1 MRIGLFTDTYR
12 PSVNG
17 IVYVVESLKNHL
29 EAAGHEVY
37 IFCPARSIRPSTH
50 ADELEEEGRII
61 RFSSV
66 KGVFYED
73 YDTSLFFPPRVLAR
87 IRELDLDVIHFFT
100 PGQIGIMGVYA
111 GFKTDTPVIA
121 QHCTDLRKYV
131 EHYTDGALL
140 PGLLA
145 LMTLLPFAIKVNG
158 KDVKEI
164 MSLYRPRRGR
174 VQWNIDIVERIIT
187 LVYSKCDGVIALSR
201 KSKLQLE
208 SWQRVDHYNYEVTL
222 LPNGVDPLPTPTD
235 RQLADF
241 RTKYGIAGDDEVF
254 GFVGRLGAEKNLE
267 IMIEAFDTVV
277 AERPK
282 AKLMFVGDF
291 EHREVLERMASE
303 TDKPGRII
311 FTGALP
317 RETLGTAYGSMK
329 LFVFPSLTDTQGW
342 AVHEAALSG
351 LPLVMIDT
359 EVSEV
364 IQAGVSG
371 LYSANDPAWLA
382 DAVLELLS
390 DDTKRT
396 TFGAESQKLAGKFTE
411 KKQVDKLIKLYHH
424 AIAKH
429 NFAE

>member
-17 IVYVVESLKNHL
+17 IVYVVESLKKHL

-37 IFCPARSIRPSTH
+37 IFCPARSIRPSKH

-66 KGVFYED
+66 KGVFYEE

-100 PGQIGIMGVYA
+100 PGQIGLMGVYA
-111 GFKTDTPVIA
+111 GFKTDTPIVA
-121 QHCTDLRKYV
+121 QHCTDLRQYV
-131 EHYTDGALL
+131 EHYSDGPLL

-145 LMTLLPFAIKVNG
+145 LLALLPFAIKVNG
-158 KDVKEI
+158 KDIKEI

-174 VQWNIDIVERIIT
+174 VQWNVDIVERIVT
-187 LVYSKCDGVIALSR
+187 LIYSKCDAVIALSR
-201 KSKLQLE
+201 KSKRQLE
-208 SWQRVDHYNYEVTL
+208 SWQSTDRYTYDVTL
-222 LPNGVDPLPTPTD
+222 MPNGVDPLPAPTAV
-235 RQLADF
+235 QLKEF
-241 RTKYGIAGDDEVF
+241 QLTYGIKNSDEVF

-267 IMIEAFDTVV
+267 VLIDAFTLV
-277 AERPK
+277 AAVRPK
-282 AKLMFVGDF
+282 AKLLFVGDF
-291 EHREVLERMASE
+291 EHRETLERLAEE
-303 TDKPGRII
+303 TSHADRII

-317 RETLGTAYGSMK
+317 RETLGVAYRSMDV
-329 LFVFPSLTDTQGW
+329 FVFPSLTDTQGW

-351 LPLVMIDT
+351 LPLILVDT

-371 LYSANDPAWLA
+371 LYATNDATWIA
-382 DAVLELLS
+382 DTIFELLE
-390 DDTKRT
+390 DKEKRER
-396 TFGAESQKLAGKFTE
+396 FGRESKKLASAFTE
-411 KKQVDKLIKLYHH
+411 KKQVQKLIKLYTQ
-424 AIAKH
+424 AIEDHQA
-429 NFAE
+429 A

>member
-17 IVYVVESLKNHL
+17 IVYVVESLKKHL

-37 IFCPARSIRPSTH
+37 IFCPARSIRPNKH
-50 ADELEEEGRII
+50 ADELVEEGRII

-111 GFKTDTPVIA
+111 GFKTDTPIIA

-131 EHYTDGALL
+131 EHYSDGPLL

-145 LMTLLPFAIKVNG
+145 LMALLPFAIKVNG
-158 KDVKEI
+158 KDIKEI

-174 VQWNIDIVERIIT
+174 VQWNIDIVERIVT
-187 LVYSKCDGVIALSR
+187 LIYSKCDGVIALSR

-208 SWQRVDHYNYEVTL
+208 SWQRADHYTYDVTL
-222 LPNGVDPLPTPTD
+222 LPNGVDALPRPTKA
-235 RQLADF
+235 QLAAF
-241 RTKYGIAGDDEVF
+241 REEFGIADDDEVF

-267 IMIEAFDTVV
+267 VLIEAFEHVV
-277 AERPK
+277 TARPK
-282 AKLMFVGDF
+282 AKLLFVGDF
-291 EHREVLERMASE
+291 EHREVLEQLARE
-303 TDKPGRII
+303 TSHPERVV

-317 RETLGTAYGSMK
+317 RETLGVVYGTMQV
-329 LFVFPSLTDTQGW
+329 FVFPSLTDTQGW

-351 LPLVMIDT
+351 LPLILVDT

-371 LYSANDPAWLA
+371 LYATNDPLWLA
-382 DAVLELLS
+382 DAIVELLS
-390 DDTKRT
+390 DDEKRAR
-396 TFGAESQKLAGKFTE
+396 FGAESKKLASKFTE
-411 KKQVDKLIKLYHH
+411 KKQVDKLIKLYEH
-424 AIAKH
+424 AVAAH
-429 NFAE
+429 